1 VRLLEGVQRA
11 ARLLAAALLAGV
23 VVLVSY
29 SAIARYFFSS
39 PIRFAE
45 EVTGL
50 LMIGLLFLAIG
61 GAGRPAHLRVG
72 ILADALPR
80 RWRRVFG
87 WIALAVLVLFCV
99 VFGWEAVK
107 QTLFNYQRNIRSE
120 IVGWWLFPWT
130 ALIPLALLVVVVDA
144 LIRELR
150 GEEAKG
156 EARDGT

>member
-1 VRLLEGVQRA
+1 VRALEAVRRA
-11 ARLLAAALLAGV
+11 ARLLAAALLVGV
-23 VVLVSY
+23 VALVSY
-29 SAIARYFFSS
+29 SAIARYFFNS

-80 RWRRVFG
+80 PWRRIFG
-87 WIALAVLVLFCV
+87 WIAFAVLAVFCA
-99 VFGWEAVK
+99 VFGWEAVN
-107 QTLFNYQRNIRSE
+107 QAMFNYERNIRSE

-130 ALIPLALLVVVVDA
+130 ALIPIALLVVVIDA
-144 LIRELR
+144 VIRELR
-150 GEEAKG
+150 GEEEKG